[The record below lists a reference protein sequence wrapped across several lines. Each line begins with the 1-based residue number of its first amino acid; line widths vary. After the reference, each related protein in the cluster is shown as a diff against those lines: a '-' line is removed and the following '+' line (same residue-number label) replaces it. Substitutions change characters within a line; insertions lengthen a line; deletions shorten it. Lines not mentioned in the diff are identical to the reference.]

1 MAEAYSLAQRS
12 MQNALASTPA
22 AFEYGS
28 LDEKY
33 PIQQTRPITPPWIQD
48 EIDQENLKRKTAEVG
63 MKQKKYDMMML
74 DAKLS
79 EENLRLTQAP
89 EVMKRIGTLNPQSDT
104 YQQDYIKL
112 AQELPYG
119 FNDKN
124 IQDYVMK
131 PLNEANKQYNYNKQ
145 YLDRYEN
152 KMPTYKELTSAAADY
167 EDLTQRQKLSASKAI
182 DPLTNKP
189 AVPLSES
196 DVYKL
201 NAAQNIL
208 ARGQRQRVAPTQQTG
223 IPISVPQQGQPMSF
237 NSAQEAESYGLPP
250 GTIVYING
258 RKARID

>member
-1 MAEAYSLAQRS
+1 
-12 MQNALASTPA
+12 
-22 AFEYGS
+22 
-28 LDEKY
+28 
-33 PIQQTRPITPPWIQD
+33 
-48 EIDQENLKRKTAEVG
+48 

-131 PLNEANKQYNYNKQ
+131 PLNEANKQYSYNKQ

-208 ARGQRQRVAPTQQTG
+208 ARGQRQRIDPSQQQNGVPATQQRNFSPKQLEALQWLQQNPNHPRANEIKQKLG
-223 IPISVPQQGQPMSF
+223 I
-237 NSAQEAESYGLPP
+237 
-250 GTIVYING
+250 
-258 RKARID
+258 